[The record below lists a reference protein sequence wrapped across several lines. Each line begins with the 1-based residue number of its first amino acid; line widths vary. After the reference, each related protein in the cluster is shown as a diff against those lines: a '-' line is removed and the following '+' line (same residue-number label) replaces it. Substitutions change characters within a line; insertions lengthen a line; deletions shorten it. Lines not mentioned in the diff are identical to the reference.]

1 MEVAAL
7 SIMINLIFFLHL
19 LYIIYIYEFVYIG
32 EPNAKP
38 HPELHKK
45 NRIRIEFQSR
55 RTQIRTRTM

>member
-7 SIMINLIFFLHL
+7 SITINLIYFLHL

-32 EPNAKP
+32 EPNAEP

-55 RTQIRTRTM
+55 RTRIRTQTM